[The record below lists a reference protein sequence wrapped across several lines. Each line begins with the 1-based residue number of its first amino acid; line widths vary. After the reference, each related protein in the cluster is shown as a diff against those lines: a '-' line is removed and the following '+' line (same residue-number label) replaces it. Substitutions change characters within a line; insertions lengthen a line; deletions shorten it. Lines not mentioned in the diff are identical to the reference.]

1 MLLSA
6 FFFLHQA
13 APLFALGTFLTLSV
27 LLNKG
32 NNDHSSHSVG
42 WETKWVN
49 LCNHLAQFPAHGKYV
64 VQVRDDDDGDEDG
77 DNDGDDE
84 DFFPIRR
91 ILRSCKC
98 HASVARTDLVNFLRT
113 IVIPVF

>member
-1 MLLSA
+1 MLGFKFCLCH
-6 FFFLHQA
+6 FL
-13 APLFALGTFLTLSV
+13 PGSALGTFLTLSV

-64 VQVRDDDDGDEDG
+64 VEVRDDDDGDEDG

-84 DFFPIRR
+84 DFFPIR
-91 ILRSCKC
+91 
-98 HASVARTDLVNFLRT
+98 
-113 IVIPVF
+113 